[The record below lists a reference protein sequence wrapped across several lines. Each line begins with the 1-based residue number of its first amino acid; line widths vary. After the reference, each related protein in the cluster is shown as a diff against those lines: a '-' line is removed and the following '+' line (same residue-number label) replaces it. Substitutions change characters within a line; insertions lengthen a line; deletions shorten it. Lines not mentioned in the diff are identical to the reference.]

1 MRQLLQVQAQIVTCA
16 PPDLDDNLIAVKLI
30 GACAANYKLQHA
42 VLVFAR
48 LLNPNLIAWNAILKA
63 HAQNHKWGET
73 LRYFNCLLASPRAFK
88 PDDYT
93 FTSVIKASA
102 GLLSVIN
109 GEKVHAFVAKTGYQS
124 NLYVRN
130 SLVDMYFKFGCP
142 GIAQR
147 LFDDMAVRD
156 IVSWNILLSGYAFYG
171 GDTVSAKAVF
181 DRMVERNFVSWST
194 MIAGFARC
202 GNFDAARKLF
212 DEMTERNVVCWN
224 AMIAGYVQNERYSDA
239 VNLFRRM
246 QQNGGVRPSDVT
258 LVSVLSAC
266 AHLGALDL
274 GKWVD
279 RFITRTGMELNL
291 FLGNALADMFV
302 KCGCLVDA
310 KRVFD
315 KMVEKDV
322 VSWSII
328 ISGSAMHG
336 RAEEAF
342 GHFFGMLENRVQPNE
357 VTFMGLLSACTHS
370 GLVEKGLQYFNA
382 MEPRYGIAPTVEH
395 YGCVVDL
402 LSRAGRLSE
411 AENIINSMPMEPNV
425 IVWGALLGGCRI
437 YKDSDRGQQVVKRI
451 LKLSSDHSGS
461 YVYLGNVYASAGRLE
476 DAAKCR
482 LMMRENGVMKTPGCS
497 WIEVDNMVHE
507 FFVGDRTHPQSDKIY
522 AMISELGERMKL
534 SGYTPRTDLVV
545 HSVDEEEK
553 EDALSTHSE
562 KLAIAFGLISTREG
576 TTIRV
581 VKNLR
586 ICSDCHEAAKIISK
600 MVARDIVV
608 RDRNRF
614 HIFSDGRC
622 SCNGYW

>member
-1 MRQLLQVQAQIVTCA
+1 MRQLLQVQAQTITCA

-30 GACAANYKLQHA
+30 GVYAAHYKLHRA
-42 VLVFAR
+42 ALVFAQ
-48 LLNPNLIAWNAILKA
+48 LSNPNLIAWNAILKA
-63 HAQNHKWGET
+63 HAHNHKWGET
-73 LRYFNCLLASPRAFK
+73 LRYFNSLLASPRPFK

-93 FTSVIKASA
+93 FTSVIKACA
-102 GLLSVIN
+102 GLLSVVN

-130 SLVDMYFKFGCP
+130 SLVDMYFKFGRP
-142 GIAQR
+142 GIAQG
-147 LFDDMAVRD
+147 LFDEMAVRD
-156 IVSWNILLSGYAFYG
+156 VVSWNILLSGYAFYG
-171 GDTVSAKAVF
+171 GDVESAKTVF
-181 DRMVERNFVSWST
+181 DGMVERNFVSWST

-202 GNFDAARKLF
+202 GNLDAARKLF
-212 DEMTERNVVCWN
+212 DEMRERNVVCWN

-239 VNLFRRM
+239 VNLFRQM
-246 QQNGGVRPSDVT
+246 QQNGGVTRPSDVT

-315 KMVEKDV
+315 KMD
-322 VSWSII
+322 
-328 ISGSAMHG
+328 
-336 RAEEAF
+336 
-342 GHFFGMLENRVQPNE
+342 NE
-357 VTFMGLLSACTHS
+357 RGL
-370 GLVEKGLQYFNA
+370 
-382 MEPRYGIAPTVEH
+382 
-395 YGCVVDL
+395 
-402 LSRAGRLSE
+402 
-411 AENIINSMPMEPNV
+411 
-425 IVWGALLGGCRI
+425 
-437 YKDSDRGQQVVKRI
+437 QVVKRI
-451 LKLSSDHSGS
+451 LELSSDHSGS
-461 YVYLGNVYASAGRLE
+461 YVYLGSVYASAGRLE

-482 LMMRENGVMKTPGCS
+482 LMMRENGVTKTPGCS

-534 SGYTPRTDLVV
+534 SGYMPRTDLVV

-553 EDALSTHSE
+553 ESALSTHSE

-586 ICSDCHEAAKIISK
+586 ICTDCHEAAKIISK

>member
-1 MRQLLQVQAQIVTCA
+1 MRQLLQVQAQTITCA

-30 GACAANYKLQHA
+30 GVYAAHYKLHRA
-42 VLVFAR
+42 ALVFAQ
-48 LLNPNLIAWNAILKA
+48 LLNPNRIAWNAIIKA

-73 LRYFNCLLASPRAFK
+73 VHYFNSLLASPRPFK

-93 FTSVIKASA
+93 FTSVIKACA
-102 GLLSVIN
+102 GLLSVVN

-130 SLVDMYFKFGCP
+130 SLVDMYFKFGRP
-142 GIAQR
+142 GVAQG
-147 LFDDMAVRD
+147 LFDEMAVRD

-171 GDTVSAKAVF
+171 GDVESAKTVF
-181 DRMVERNFVSWST
+181 DGMVERNFVSWST

-202 GNFDAARKLF
+202 GNLDAARKLF
-212 DEMTERNVVCWN
+212 DEMRERNVVCWN

-239 VNLFRRM
+239 VNLFRQM
-246 QQNGGVRPSDVT
+246 QQNGGVTRPSDVT

-315 KMVEKDV
+315 KMVERDV

-342 GHFFGMLENRVQPNE
+342 DHFLGMLESRVQPNE

-370 GLVEKGLQYFNA
+370 GLVEKGLKYFNV
-382 MEPRYGIAPTVEH
+382 MEPQYGVAPTVEH
-395 YGCVVDL
+395 YGCIVDL

-411 AENIINSMPMEPNV
+411 AEDLINSMPMEPNV

-437 YKDSDRGQQVVKRI
+437 YKDNERGLQVVERI
-451 LKLSSDHSGS
+451 LELSSDHSGS
-461 YVYLGNVYASAGRLE
+461 YVYLGSVYASAGRLE

-482 LMMRENGVMKTPGCS
+482 LMMRENGVTKTPGCS

-534 SGYTPRTDLVV
+534 SGYMPRTDLVV

-553 EDALSTHSE
+553 ESALSTHSE

-586 ICSDCHEAAKIISK
+586 ICTDCP
-600 MVARDIVV
+600 
-608 RDRNRF
+608 
-614 HIFSDGRC
+614 
-622 SCNGYW
+622 